1 MFAETLDTFLK
12 DFGVPVIFG
21 DVSSVGILDMPDQL
35 IGDGISI
42 STEYTL
48 TVFSDEFS
56 AAKYGDEIEVDG
68 EDYLVR
74 QNRKIDDGKFAKLTL
89 EKV

>member
-1 MFAETLDTFLK
+1 MIENLDTFLN
-12 DFGVPVIFG
+12 DFGVPVVFG
-21 DVSSVGILDMPDQL
+21 DVSSVGILDMPDQI
-35 IGDGISI
+35 IGDGISV
-42 STEYTL
+42 STEYVL
-48 TVFSDEFS
+48 TVYAEEFS

-68 EDYLVR
+68 DDYLVR